1 MNNMITWILGI
12 FLLAYV
18 LYKRFIKDGR
28 IEGYP
33 LGMPRGTVRAIIT
46 LMIVLFPFTY
56 IIWNTQIPSEIVNTI
71 FILVAFYFEARK
83 GEDNRLKAIAEI
95 KNPEKAAED
104 KRKTVKP
111 LYLPKYTVRL
121 SLMLI
126 LVVYYLIDIFVQNI
140 TLELTNTLIDIL
152 IIAILYFIGSFFRT
166 LGQIW
171 SKKKLKEQIE
181 AIPNYK
187 ELSKY
192 DILEKLNE
200 SKRGGANNVFKSIFS
215 IIVFLAVTVAL
226 LLFTAQ
232 IDFVLILNV
241 SLRRALLLLINLYYG
256 FRD

>member
-1 MNNMITWILGI
+1 MITWILGI
-12 FLLAYV
+12 ILLVYV
-18 LYKRFIKDGR
+18 LYKRFSKDGR

-56 IIWNTQIPSEIVNTI
+56 IIWPSQIPSEVVNTI

-83 GEDNRLKAIAEI
+83 GEDNRLKFIAEI
-95 KNPEKAAED
+95 KNPEKAAEE
-104 KRKTVKP
+104 KRQIIKP
-111 LYLPKYTVRL
+111 LYLPKYTVRI
-121 SLMLI
+121 SLMII
-126 LVVYYLIDIFVQNI
+126 LVIYYLIDLFVQHI
-140 TLELTNTLIDIL
+140 SLELTNTLIDIL

-166 LGQIW
+166 IGQILY
-171 SKKKLKEQIE
+171 KKKLKERIE

-192 DILEKLNE
+192 DILENLNE
-200 SKRGGANNVFKSIFS
+200 SKHGGANNVFKSIFS
-215 IIVFLAVTVAL
+215 IAVFIAVTTAL
-226 LLFTAQ
+226 FLFTVN
-232 IDFVLILNV
+232 IDFTLIFNV